1 MTAPAF
7 SSTRALAEQFLRSHP
22 VEVAHVVELWD
33 TPTLLEMFKRQPVEQ
48 GAALLEHLVPD
59 AAARMAAGL
68 DDGAVGWTLARMDP
82 ARAAAILAHLDAGR
96 HDVVLSVFP
105 PHLAGEVR
113 DLLSYPAGSAG
124 SLMDARVLTF
134 RLDAPAGQV
143 LSRVRQGQTRQTGG
157 IVVVDADGRLA
168 GMVNIGDVA
177 LADPEAPLASL
188 VPGSV
193 ARVPAVAPREDVVE
207 ELSRLK
213 ATSLPV
219 VDAEERVIG
228 IIRHDALVQAVRE
241 EASVDMQKMV
251 GASAEERALSS
262 VSFAVRKRLP
272 WLQVNLLTA
281 FLAASI
287 VGIFENT
294 IAQFTALA
302 VLLPVVAGQSGNT
315 GAQALAVTMRGL
327 ALREIRLRHW
337 WQMAVKEAT
346 VGFVNGIGVALT
358 TSIAVFAWSRSLGL
372 ATVIGT
378 SMVLSMSCA
387 GLAGAT
393 VPLALVALKQDP
405 AQSSSIVLT
414 TVTDIVGF
422 FSFLGLATLL
432 SSTL

>member
-1 MTAPAF
+1 MTALAAGGA
-7 SSTRALAEQFLRSHP
+7 SALAERFLHVHP
-22 VEVAHVVELWD
+22 REAAHIIELWD
-33 TPTLLEMFKRQPVEQ
+33 TPTLLALFRGQPEER
-48 GAALLEHLVPD
+48 GAMLLEHLVPD
-59 AAARMAAGL
+59 AAARVVAGL
-68 DDGAVGWTLARMDP
+68 DDDAVGARLVRVDP
-82 ARAAAILAHLDAGR
+82 ARAASVLSHMGSARRDAILSSFPRR
-96 HDVVLSVFP
+96 HAD
-105 PHLAGEVR
+105 EVR
-113 DLLSYPAGSAG
+113 ELLSYPAGSAG
-124 SLMDARVLTF
+124 SLMDARVRAF
-134 RLDAPAGQV
+134 RLDMPAGQV
-143 LSRVRQGQTRQTGG
+143 LSRVRQGQPWRGG
-157 IVVVDADGRLA
+157 GVMVVDEGGRLA
-168 GMVNIGDVA
+168 GMVTIGDVA
-177 LADPEAPLASL
+177 LADPEAPLRSL
-188 VPGSV
+188 VSASAG
-193 ARVPAVAPREDVVE
+193 RVQALAPREDVVE

-219 VDAEERVIG
+219 VDAEERVVG

-241 EASVDMQKMV
+241 EASVDMQTMV

-337 WQMAVKEAT
+337 WQVAVKEAT
-346 VGFVNGIGVALT
+346 VGFVNGIGVAVT
-358 TSIAVFAWSRSLGL
+358 TSIAVFVWSRSIGL

-432 SSTL
+432 ASTL